1 LSSSMAA
8 VLQSRP
14 GRIRFLALIVITI
27 AYTAVFSYLYEI
39 HGSGVMPLSTA
50 PVILV
55 GWWYGFRPA
64 LACAAFV
71 FAIDTVLI
79 AGTFTPNLADTLEVG
94 GAGGIA
100 LFLIGGVTGK
110 MRDLSYQLRRELNE
124 RKRTEEELRQ
134 HRTNLE
140 GLVSARTS
148 ELEEAV
154 RQLQQEIAERK
165 QVQDELKQSLEK
177 EKRLNLLK
185 SRFTSMVSHEFRTP
199 LTVIQSCAEILETY
213 ADRMDEAKK
222 ADKFQTIQ
230 TQVTHMVELLGDI
243 LAFDRAESVGP
254 AYNPEPL
261 DLAAYCCALVDEF
274 RLTAKT
280 HRISVAAE
288 PDAGKAMIDEALM
301 RRAIWNL
308 ISNAVK
314 YSPAGTA
321 IEIGLAR
328 DGDQALISVK
338 DHGIGVPEEDRK
350 DLFEIFHRAHN
361 VGSIQGTGLGL
372 PIVKQAVLAHGGT
385 IDFESKIGIGTTF
398 TIKLPRVAIQENVA
412 IREATVTA

>member
-1 LSSSMAA
+1 MAA
-8 VLQSRP
+8 ILQSRP
-14 GRIRFLALIVITI
+14 GQIRFLALSVITI
-27 AYTAVFSYLYEI
+27 VYIAAFSFLHEI
-39 HGSGVMPLSTA
+39 QNVEATPLSTIPLIFA
-50 PVILV
+50 A
-55 GWWYGFRPA
+55 WWFGFRIGII
-64 LACAAFV
+64 
-71 FAIDTVLI
+71 FAMLMFIINTVI
-79 AGTFTPNLADTLEVG
+79 IGGTLTPNLSDVIEVG
-94 GAGGIA
+94 GSGA
-100 LFLIGGVTGK
+100 LALVLVGGVTGK

-165 QVQDELKQSLEK
+165 QVQDELKQSLDK

-230 TQVTHMVELLGDI
+230 TQVTHMVDLLGDI

-261 DLAAYCCALVDEF
+261 DLAAYCRSIVDEF
-274 RLTAKT
+274 KPTAKT
-280 HRISVAAE
+280 HQLNVRAMA
-288 PDAGKAMIDEALM
+288 DAGLAMIDEALM

-308 ISNAVK
+308 LSNAVK

-321 IEIGLAR
+321 IEIGLAC

-385 IDFESKIGIGTTF
+385 IDFESKIGVGTTF
-398 TIKLPRVAIQENVA
+398 TIKLPRAAIQENVS
-412 IREATVTA
+412 IREAAVTA